1 MSRLIPTLSLSVAV
15 ALSGA
20 ALTAPAPAEAAGRP
34 KTQTVKVLSFNIHHA
49 ADHTDDL
56 DVARTAKVV
65 TDSGAEVVGLQE
77 VDNHWGSRSEFADQ
91 AVQLAAATG
100 MKVVFG
106 ANLDNPPV
114 EGQTENQQYGTAILS
129 KYPIVASQNHQ
140 LTTID
145 YPDRPTE
152 TRGLLTATVNV
163 RGVKLDV
170 FNTHFDHQRAEQREL
185 EVTEVLQYAGDTDRP
200 IVLTG
205 DLNAGPEA
213 PEIARLAKTFTDTA
227 AVLGQDDAY
236 TYPVEAPTKRIDY
249 VMARAGAGGSVK
261 PTSTEVIDT
270 MASDH
275 RPVLSTVEVTAP
287 PGN

>member
-1 MSRLIPTLSLSVAV
+1 MSRLIPTLSLSVAI
-15 ALSGA
+15 ALSCA

-34 KTQTVKVLSFNIHHA
+34 KTQAVKVMSFNIHHA
-49 ADHTDDL
+49 ADHASDL
-56 DVARTAKVV
+56 DVTRTAKVV

-91 AVQLAAATG
+91 ATELAEATG

-114 EGQTENQQYGTAILS
+114 AGQTENQQFGTAILS
-129 KYPIVASQNHQ
+129 KYPIVASQNHL
-140 LTTID
+140 LTSID

-152 TRGLLTATVNV
+152 QRGLLTATVNV
-163 RGVKLDV
+163 HGVKMDV

-185 EVTEVLQYAGDTDRP
+185 EVTEVLQHAGNTDHP

-205 DLNAGPEA
+205 DLNAGPTA
-213 PEIARLAKTFTDTA
+213 PEIARLATTFTDTA
-227 AVLGQDDAY
+227 AALGQDDAY
-236 TYPVEAPTKRIDY
+236 TYPVEEPNNRIDY

-261 PTSTEVIDT
+261 PTSTEVINT
-270 MASDH
+270 LASDH
-275 RPVLSTVEVTAP
+275 RPVLSTIEVTAA

>member
-1 MSRLIPTLSLSVAV
+1 MRRLISTLSLSVAL

-20 ALTAPAPAEAAGRP
+20 ALTAPAPADAAGRA
-34 KTQTVKVLSFNIHHA
+34 KTQPVKVMSFNIHHA
-49 ADHTDDL
+49 ADHANDL

-65 TDSGAEVVGLQE
+65 TDSGADVVGLQE

-91 AVQLAAATG
+91 AAELAAATG

-106 ANLDNPPV
+106 ANLDNPPL
-114 EGQTENQQYGTAILS
+114 EGQTHNQQFGTAILS
-129 KYPIVASQNHQ
+129 KYPIVESKNIP

-152 TRGLLTATVNV
+152 PRGLLTATVNV

-170 FNTHFDHQRAEQREL
+170 YNTHFDHQRAEQREL
-185 EVTEVLQYAGDTDRP
+185 EVTETLQHAAGTDHP

-205 DLNAGPEA
+205 DLNAGPSA
-213 PEIARLAKTFTDTA
+213 PEIARLAQTFTDTA
-227 AVLGQDDAY
+227 AALGQDDAY
-236 TYPVEAPTKRIDY
+236 TYPVEEPNNRIDY

-261 PTSTEVIDT
+261 PTSTEVINT
-270 MASDH
+270 LASDH
-275 RPVLSTVEVTAP
+275 RPVLSTIEVTAA